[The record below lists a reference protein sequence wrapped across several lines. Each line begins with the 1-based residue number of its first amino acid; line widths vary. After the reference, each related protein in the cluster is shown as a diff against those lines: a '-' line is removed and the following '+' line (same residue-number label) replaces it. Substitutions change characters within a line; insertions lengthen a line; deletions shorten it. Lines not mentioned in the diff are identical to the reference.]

1 MSVLIRLTCI
11 LAFACLLL
19 LPGCGG
25 ESSENKSDAIEVK
38 APATPEEELILAMD
52 DAIRLAEADSIR
64 VMFERFTPPDDL
76 ARIDSAGVFN
86 QVKNQFNIFKHDF
99 VRALKESKT
108 IQPEFNED
116 TTRATYEVVEV
127 EVPGHKV
134 KFQKIGDRWYFSD

>member
-1 MSVLIRLTCI
+1 MSVLIRLTSI
-11 LAFACLLL
+11 LAMTCLLL

-25 ESSENKSDAIEVK
+25 ESSESDSDAIEVK
-38 APATPEEELILAMD
+38 APATPEEELIVAMD
-52 DAIRLAEADSIR
+52 EAIRLVETDSIR
-64 VMFERFTPPDDL
+64 ALFEKFTPPDDL

-86 QVKNQFNIFKHDF
+86 QVKNQFNIFKLDF

-116 TTRATYEVVEV
+116 TTKATYEVVEV

-134 KFQKIGDRWYFSD
+134 KFQKIGDGWYFSD